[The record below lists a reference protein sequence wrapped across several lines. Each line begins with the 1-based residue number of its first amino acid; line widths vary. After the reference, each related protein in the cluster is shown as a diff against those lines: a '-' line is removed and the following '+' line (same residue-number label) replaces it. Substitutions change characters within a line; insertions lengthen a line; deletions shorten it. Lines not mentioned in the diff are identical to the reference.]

1 MTTSHDIALDVEDS
15 STHYIHV
22 WEGEMVYGIDD
33 SVHDCTCTWYTKT
46 RNVYIHMYTSYLFV
60 LHPIKV

>member
-22 WEGEMVYGIDD
+22 WEGEMV
-33 SVHDCTCTWYTKT
+33 
-46 RNVYIHMYTSYLFV
+46 LA
-60 LHPIKV
+60 